1 MSIFPAGILLSGL
14 VPSAGDRGQADVRL
28 APHRGYG
35 VRAFHERTLG
45 RDRVGPH
52 FYLSSKNGGK
62 KFHGSQFLDSKVQC
76 RMRKKTS
83 FVSLVSI

>member
-35 VRAFHERTLG
+35 VHALHEKTLG
-45 RDRVGPH
+45 KDCVVPI
-52 FYLSSKNGGK
+52 FIYLQKMEK
-62 KFHGSQFLDSKVQC
+62 KISRIPILILKST
-76 RMRKKTS
+76 M
-83 FVSLVSI
+83 